1 MKKLYKK
8 NKPMFFR
15 ILMIFWLAMLVLAF
29 IRGWDMMSK
38 LMCASLA
45 ASCFIFVGTSKKDEE
60 WIKEHGDPDEFA
72 KKMKEFEAQ
81 EEAAKAAAE
90 AAAAAEAS
98 VTEDESAEEISA
110 EEESAAEAE
119 SEAGDGELE
128 ADDSDMQDVAENE
141 TDTEVAP
148 SESESEP
155 EKEPEKTEA

>member
-15 ILMIFWLAMLVLAF
+15 ILMIFWLGMLVLAF

-81 EEAAKAAAE
+81 EEAAKAVAE
-90 AAAAAEAS
+90 AGAS
-98 VTEDESAEEISA
+98 ATEDESAEEVSA

-119 SEAGDGELE
+119 PEATGEPESEAVES
-128 ADDSDMQDVAENE
+128 ANE
-141 TDTEVAP
+141 TSGEDETVV
-148 SESESEP
+148 EP
-155 EKEPEKTEA
+155 EAEAGETETDSSDEQK

>member
-90 AAAAAEAS
+90 AGAS
-98 VTEDESAEEISA
+98 ATEDESAEEISA
-110 EEESAAEAE
+110 EGESAAEVE
-119 SEAGDGELE
+119 QEATG
-128 ADDSDMQDVAENE
+128 
-141 TDTEVAP
+141 
-148 SESESEP
+148 EP
-155 EKEPEKTEA
+155 EVEAEE

>member
-90 AAAAAEAS
+90 AGAS